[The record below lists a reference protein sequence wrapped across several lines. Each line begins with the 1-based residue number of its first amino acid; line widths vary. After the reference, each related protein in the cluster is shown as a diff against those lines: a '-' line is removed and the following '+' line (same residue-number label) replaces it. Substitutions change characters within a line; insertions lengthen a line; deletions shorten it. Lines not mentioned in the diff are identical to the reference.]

1 MTNATNLLS
10 AVGEPQG
17 ELAIADQSRPVPE
30 TTQPA
35 SLWCETCGSE
45 PCSCG
50 CIACGDDVPTSAD
63 GYCLTC
69 APPHAPD
76 CRCEDCYR
84 GPDRLVDENGAEL

>member
-1 MTNATNLLS
+1 MTDETES
-10 AVGEPQG
+10 AVEVPASPPETL
-17 ELAIADQSRPVPE
+17 ELISPAPE
-30 TTQPA
+30 TTQSA

-50 CIACGDDVPTSAD
+50 CIGCGDDVPTSDD

-76 CRCEDCYR
+76 CRCEDCFR